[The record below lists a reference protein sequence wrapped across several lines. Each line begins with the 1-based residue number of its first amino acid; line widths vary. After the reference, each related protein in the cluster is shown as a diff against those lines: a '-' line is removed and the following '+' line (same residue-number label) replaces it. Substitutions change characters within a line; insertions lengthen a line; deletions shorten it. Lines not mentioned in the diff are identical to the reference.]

1 MIKGITQTGKYTIVS
16 GGNSANPY
24 ISPGAVG
31 AGMVRWNSNMNYMEV
46 NDGNMWKPIE
56 ANYASVGLTNEAES
70 LLDWARQKRE
80 EELSMAEMMEK
91 YPALKKAR
99 DNYDLIW
106 NLVKDEQHK
115 DTV

>member
-1 MIKGITQTGKYTIVS
+1 MIKGISPTGRYTLVS

-24 ISPGAVG
+24 ISPGAAG
-31 AGMVRWNSNMNYMEV
+31 AGMLRWNPNTNCMEV

-56 ANYASVGLTNEAES
+56 TNYASVGLTPEAES
-70 LLDWARQKRE
+70 LLDWARQKRQ

-106 NLVKDEQHK
+106 NLVKDEQRK
-115 DTV
+115 DTI

>member
-1 MIKGITQTGKYTIVS
+1 MIKGITQTGKYTLVS
-16 GGNSANPY
+16 GGNSTNPY

-31 AGMVRWNSNMNYMEV
+31 AGMLRWNPNINCMEV
-46 NDGNMWKPIE
+46 NDGNMWKSIE
-56 ANYASVGLTNEAES
+56 GNYASVGLTNEAES
-70 LLDWARQKRE
+70 LLDWARQKRQ